1 MKNHYLYNGRVI
13 RISEH
18 DYSHACVRDSLAVN
32 KEVYVVSCNK
42 NKELAEAAKRREAKE
57 INDVINDYKKELEA
71 RANGKTKIW
80 WLKDVTIEQIK
91 SEIEHFE
98 DCLNSLKVVEIQ
110 KM

>member
-18 DYSHACVRDSLAVN
+18 DYSHACVRNSLAAN
-32 KEVYVVSCNK
+32 KEIYVVSCNK

-57 INDVINDYKKELEA
+57 INEAINEYKKELEA
-71 RANGKTKIW
+71 RAEGKTKIW
-80 WLKDVTIEQIK
+80 WLKDVTIEHIK
-91 SEIEHFE
+91 SKIEQLE
-98 DCLNSLKVVEIQ
+98 DCLNSLKVVEIK